1 MFTIYL
7 PAVGDGV
14 ASSRQLNSF
23 PANTEGSEL
32 ILLVD
37 DEKPLRNVLCTILET
52 KGYRVLEAEDARSA
66 MQILDTQTAPVDL
79 LVTDIVM
86 PGMSGP
92 ALAKQLNRTR
102 NLRRAVFIS
111 GYSENFLEPELD
123 GFPESIV
130 LQKPFSAEAF
140 LKSVRMLLERKLQ

>member
-102 NLRRAVFIS
+102 NLKRAVFIS